1 MFNKIEI
8 ERFRGIK
15 HASIE
20 GFKQI
25 NLFFG
30 KNNCGKTTLLESLL
44 LSAGLSNPR
53 LFRDINIIRDYYKS
67 FRFDDF
73 MLNFYNLDS
82 TQPIHIKVVDDEIR
96 DLKISIFEKNKTI
109 IPSMGNEKVDK
120 LSTVADKDY
129 EVKYDFIVN
138 NESFSTKLQF
148 DSAQPDKLTWER
160 DNTYEE
166 LLKSFYLSPKYDF
179 NTSIQGL
186 NNILKNKDED
196 FVIEGLR
203 FIEPRVKN
211 FIFTEEGIFVD
222 IGIEKRIPINM
233 MGDGVRKIVSLLTAI
248 YDCKDGI
255 VLIDEISNGFHYS
268 VMSNLWNVIIKAAI
282 KNNTKLFITT
292 HDYDSIKGLRDTAL
306 GEFDEQVSTFKLLR
320 TSDDELKAL
329 HYSLESVDYSINQ
342 EIEIR

>member
-1 MFNKIEI
+1 MFKKIEI

-44 LSAGLSNPR
+44 LSAGLSNPI
-53 LFRDINIIRDYYKS
+53 LFRDINFIRGYYKS

-82 TQPIHIKVVDDEIR
+82 TQPIHIKVGDDEIR

-109 IPSMGNEKVDK
+109 IPSMENEKVDK

-148 DSAQPDKLTWER
+148 DSAQPDKLTWKR
-160 DNTYEE
+160 ANTYEE
-166 LLKSFYLSPKYDF
+166 LLKSFYLGPEYNF

-196 FVIEGLR
+196 FIVEGLR
-203 FIEPRVKN
+203 CIEPCVKN

-233 MGDGVRKIVSLLTAI
+233 MGDGVRKIVSLLTVI
-248 YDCKDGI
+248 YDCRDGI

-282 KNNTKLFITT
+282 KNNTQLFITT

-306 GEFDEQVSTFKLLR
+306 NTHNEDVATFKLLR
-320 TSDDELKAL
+320 TSDGELKAL